1 MWCDCSREPLTDA
14 RDTFHAP
21 FRRPFADPPAALLT
35 SDAARFVT
43 GVSLA
48 VDGGN
53 SIGSRTLERP

>member
-53 SIGSRTLERP
+53 SIGS